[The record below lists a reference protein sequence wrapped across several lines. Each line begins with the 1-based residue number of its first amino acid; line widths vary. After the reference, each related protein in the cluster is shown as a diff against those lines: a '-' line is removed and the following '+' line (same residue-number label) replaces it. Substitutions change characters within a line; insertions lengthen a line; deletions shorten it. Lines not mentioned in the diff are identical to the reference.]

1 MPLKKNDTF
10 DHLPDFYMTE
20 EHSTHSQKDKCGKY
34 NIVYK
39 LRVNFLNI

>member
-20 EHSTHSQKDKCGKY
+20 EDGTCSQKT
-34 NIVYK
+34 NVE
-39 LRVNFLNI
+39 NTT

>member
-20 EHSTHSQKDKCGKY
+20 EDSTHSQKTNVG
-34 NIVYK
+34 NTT
-39 LRVNFLNI
+39 